1 MRLYWAENNICL
13 APGYNLS
20 THLPERYSMV
30 KEHVF
35 QETCKQMQWT
45 GLSVLNF
52 SSDEL
57 FLFKAEQISK
67 VFEGNNLILL
77 SLFLGALKTQRKI
90 KKTCAVSSV
99 MSKTLVTMSLL
110 CCPCLCLTWVKQH
123 DRGHLARHVSAIN
136 RLSF

>member
-30 KEHVF
+30 KDRVF

-52 SSDEL
+52 SDDEKP
-57 FLFKAEQISK
+57 FPFKSEKISK
-67 VFEGNNLILL
+67 VFDGNNIILHAA
-77 SLFLGALKTQRKI
+77 GE
-90 KKTCAVSSV
+90 
-99 MSKTLVTMSLL
+99 
-110 CCPCLCLTWVKQH
+110 
-123 DRGHLARHVSAIN
+123 
-136 RLSF
+136 